1 MLEFLPLYILV
12 GTYYV
17 MGVCVYGYIY
27 LKNQHVHLYQKTSEY
42 TVLNAIPMNSIAE
55 TDFDLEYAG
64 N

>member
-1 MLEFLPLYILV
+1 
-12 GTYYV
+12 
-17 MGVCVYGYIY
+17 MGICAYGYIY
-27 LKNQHVHLYQKTSEY
+27 LKNQHVHLYQKTPEY